1 MQEYPPVP
9 KQASW
14 ELKRKPEAVDW
25 DALVKDVCE
34 RGAEVPEV
42 EWCKP
47 GEAAA
52 LEVTNNLSPLPPL
65 CVYLEYPYAF
75 VYSYVKLRSG
85 SVA

>member
-1 MQEYPPVP
+1 MSCNPMQEYPPVP

-25 DALVKDVCE
+25 DALIKDVCE

-52 LEVTNNLSPLPPL
+52 LEVTHPFPTSTLVLL
-65 CVYLEYPYAF
+65 
-75 VYSYVKLRSG
+75 
-85 SVA
+85 